1 MRLFPPPPLLA
12 SPARAKS
19 KPIKR
24 DFAKRMWGLVIRDTI
39 EHVSRYVLV
48 SCGSDYWIDSSW
60 IEFVWTKFVYGE
72 ETRNNFKIIQKVRST
87 YFMRTRNN
95 NTKQRGYSSRYSFPS
110 FSRLGG
116 LERVIK
122 IYRTFARRFKRA
134 SAGTIFAERIY
145 GSERYYIC
153 MSSILRSDWIFFS
166 VKG

>member
-1 MRLFPPPPLLA
+1 MIFSKEGSLHPFISSTLVPYGSQRPLVWTAGWNYLATVSDRCWRCAYFPPPLLLA

-72 ETRNNFKIIQKVRST
+72 ETRNNFKIIQKVPLIGRLILWE
-87 YFMRTRNN
+87 RGIIIRNN
-95 NTKQRGYSSRYSFPS
+95 VVIRPDILFHP
-110 FSRLGG
+110 FLVLG
-116 LERVIK
+116 
-122 IYRTFARRFKRA
+122 
-134 SAGTIFAERIY
+134 
-145 GSERYYIC
+145 
-153 MSSILRSDWIFFS
+153 D
-166 VKG
+166 